1 VLVRLKQ
8 VDLPPGVQDS
18 MSHLHIRAAA
28 AVASDCLSSSF
39 GGDGSVHVQREN
51 DREYAY
57 EDEDEYE
64 EEDDEEDEI
73 VDEGLMRNP
82 SSRDV
87 DWASAVAGEARVQA
101 ARASN
106 GGQSSRSGPRPMP
119 SVKSPVVE
127 DTRPAVAPDLRASSG
142 MAPASPPWKAP
153 AALPDPGP
161 DPPTAVPPSA
171 LVPLLYRR
179 ARQALKRQSKPS
191 SNDADNVDEGATPPC
206 DVDLWVVSGLDPDDV
221 DAAALQETRRLY
233 LNESAT
239 ALAANGSVAH
249 GSSVSASFSAGS
261 SRPALERVAV
271 EVLGQAPLRR
281 WYDALRRE
289 GLVRDRLLRQ
299 YQEECNRLAKAAAQD
314 RAAAKAAN
322 DAASAAKAQVSG
334 PRVSQDAAALP
345 KPDETTA
352 QVHARLRGELDA
364 ESAAAAA
371 TEALHGAEQRLRELA
386 SENDGLRREK
396 RALELRCEGLDER
409 TIAMENSVLRRCQ
422 AELARE
428 RDAHAE
434 VLDGLEAKLAWFG
447 NSEMLLK
454 DLAFYVL
461 FAPCNFS
468 TSSHSHHLCKL
479 HTHTVVMFPSPFL
492 KPPLERI
499 DQLKFQLCCHR
510 YVENQALADAAVDDL
525 ARERAHSRAI
535 EERLKNVSMNR
546 EDDPGGDAKDRK
558 IKVYFALDFHTQ
570 APLLLVLLP
579 FVLFIIDAWLTV
591 WHIVC
596 LSVGGGSSPGPG
608 SEVAAAHRWERAPQ
622 RSPREP
628 HRSSAPSQRRSP
640 GSCHCE
646 V

>member
-1 VLVRLKQ
+1 
-8 VDLPPGVQDS
+8 

-28 AVASDCLSSSF
+28 AVASDCLSSSY
-39 GGDGSVHVQREN
+39 GGHGSVHVQRED

-57 EDEDEYE
+57 DDEDEYE
-64 EEDDEEDEI
+64 EEDDEI
-73 VDEGLMRNP
+73 VDQGLMRNP

-106 GGQSSRSGPRPMP
+106 GSQSSRSGPRPMP
-119 SVKSPVVE
+119 SVKSPQQPPVVE

-142 MAPASPPWKAP
+142 MAPASPTWKAP

-161 DPPTAVPPSA
+161 DPPPAVLPSA

-191 SNDADNVDEGATPPC
+191 SNNADKVDEGATPPC

-221 DAAALQETRRLY
+221 DAAALRETRHLY

-239 ALAANGSVAH
+239 ALAANGSVVH

-334 PRVSQDAAALP
+334 PRMSQDAAALP
-345 KPDETTA
+345 KPDETAA

-386 SENDGLRREK
+386 SENEGLRREK

-409 TIAMENSVLRRCQ
+409 TIATENSVLRRCQ

-434 VLDGLEAKLAWFG
+434 VVDGLEAKLAWFG
-447 NSEMLLK
+447 NSEILVK
-454 DLAFYVL
+454 
-461 FAPCNFS
+461 FS
-468 TSSHSHHLCKL
+468 SCTCCL
-479 HTHTVVMFPSPFL
+479 H
-492 KPPLERI
+492 
-499 DQLKFQLCCHR
+499 
-510 YVENQALADAAVDDL
+510 
-525 ARERAHSRAI
+525 RAI
-535 EERLKNVSMNR
+535 S
-546 EDDPGGDAKDRK
+546 
-558 IKVYFALDFHTQ
+558 
-570 APLLLVLLP
+570 
-579 FVLFIIDAWLTV
+579 
-591 WHIVC
+591 
-596 LSVGGGSSPGPG
+596 
-608 SEVAAAHRWERAPQ
+608 
-622 RSPREP
+622 
-628 HRSSAPSQRRSP
+628 
-640 GSCHCE
+640 
-646 V
+646 